1 MQEVLSQE
9 SITENEETGL
19 SHIIDIE
26 STWLNER
33 LVECHWFQLA
43 GV

>member
-9 SITENEETGL
+9 SITENEKEETGL

-26 STWLNER
+26 ST
-33 LVECHWFQLA
+33 
-43 GV
+43 